1 MRCCVTGTNH
11 NGIVLQERDRMLLRD
26 LATMR
31 VIDREQAQV
40 IAGFRSVTRAN
51 ARLLALTRAHL
62 LNRFFVG
69 TINGGKKSLYSLSQK
84 GAELAQVSNTGL
96 KRRADSILVGDAFI
110 AHQLQVNRLHLA
122 FKFGHGFPPGT
133 RLHIWRSFREPLSTA
148 SPIIPDGY
156 LEIQSPAKDVC
167 MFAEVDLGTERLAI
181 WKLKIEA
188 YLRLAVSGEFQQRF
202 RRLQF
207 RVLIVTDSAPRVR
220 SLRELIARYTEKLFW
235 ISSFDALCA
244 NGVWE
249 VWAPV
254 WLRPTGKEPQPLLG
268 GDV

>member
-1 MRCCVTGTNH
+1 
-11 NGIVLQERDRMLLRD
+11 MLLRD
-26 LATMR
+26 LATLR
-31 VIDREQAQV
+31 VIDREQAQL

-62 LNRFFVG
+62 LNRFYVG
-69 TINGGKKSLYSLSQK
+69 TFNGGKKSLYSLSQK
-84 GAELAQVSNTGL
+84 GADLAQVPNTGL

-110 AHQLQVNRLHLA
+110 AHQLRVNWLHLA
-122 FKFGHGFPPGT
+122 FKFGHGLPPGT
-133 RLHIWRSFREPLSTA
+133 RLHLWRSFREPLSIA

-156 LEIQSPAKDVC
+156 LEIQSREKDLC

-181 WKLKIEA
+181 WKSKIEA

-202 RRLQF
+202 RRPQF
-207 RVLIVTDSAPRVR
+207 RVVIVTDSSARVR

-244 NGVWE
+244 SGVWQ

-254 WLRPTGKEPQPLLG
+254 WLRPTGSEPQPLLG
-268 GDV
+268 GEI

>member
-1 MRCCVTGTNH
+1 MRCCVAGTNH
-11 NGIVLQERDRMLLRD
+11 KGIVLQERDRMLLRD

-31 VIDREQAQV
+31 VIDREQAQL
-40 IAGFRSVTRAN
+40 IAGFHSVTRAN

-62 LNRFFVG
+62 LNRFYVG
-69 TINGGKKSLYSLSQK
+69 TFNGGKKSLYSLSQK
-84 GAELAQVSNTGL
+84 GADLAQVPNTGL
-96 KRRADSILVGDAFI
+96 KRRADSILGGDAFI

-122 FKFGHGFPPGT
+122 FKFGHVPPGT
-133 RLHIWRSFREPLSTA
+133 RLHLWRSFREPLSTA
-148 SPIIPDGY
+148 SSIIPDGY
-156 LEIQSPAKDVC
+156 LEIQSPVKDLC

-202 RRLQF
+202 RRPQF

-235 ISSFDALCA
+235 ISSFDALSA

-254 WLRPTGKEPQPLLG
+254 WLRPTGNEPQPLLG
-268 GDV
+268 GGA